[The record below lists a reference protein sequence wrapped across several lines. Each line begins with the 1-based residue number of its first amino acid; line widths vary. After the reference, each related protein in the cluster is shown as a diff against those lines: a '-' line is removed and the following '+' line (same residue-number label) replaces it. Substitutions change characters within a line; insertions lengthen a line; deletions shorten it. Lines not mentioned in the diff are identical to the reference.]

1 MLVSFCLLGGVSNC
15 ICGQQS
21 LRVHDNYVYHV
32 IHNYVNHV
40 NCNDAFLFTG
50 VTIGFEETEYTVRE
64 GVDPTVQICAVL
76 ISGTLE
82 RGTIV
87 TFSTSDGSAMGMYN
101 HSLKTYASLFWAR

>member
-1 MLVSFCLLGGVSNC
+1 MLVSFCLIGGVSNC

-21 LRVHDNYVYHV
+21 LRIHDNYVYHV
-32 IHNYVNHV
+32 IRNYVNHV

-50 VTIGFEETEYTVRE
+50 VTIGFEETEYTVTE
-64 GVDPTVQICAVL
+64 GVNRTVQICAVL

-82 RGTIV
+82 RGTTV

-101 HSLKTYASLFWAR
+101 RILRTYTSLL